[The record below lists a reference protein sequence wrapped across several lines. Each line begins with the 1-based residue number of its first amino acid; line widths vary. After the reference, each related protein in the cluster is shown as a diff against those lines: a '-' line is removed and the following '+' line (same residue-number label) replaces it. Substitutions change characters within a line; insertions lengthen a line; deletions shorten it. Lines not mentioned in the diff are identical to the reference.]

1 MNMHLLNQARQLS
14 VEEQLEM
21 VEALWDNIVER
32 NAVPPVTDAQ
42 KVELDRR
49 LAEHDANPD
58 DVVSWSEVKALA
70 IARIKR

>member
-1 MNMHLLNQARQLS
+1 MHLLDQVRQLS
-14 VEEQLEM
+14 VEEQLEL

-32 NAVPPVTDAQ
+32 NAVPPLTDAQ

-58 DVVSWSEVKALA
+58 DVIPWPEVRASAL
-70 IARIKR
+70 ARIKR